1 MVCIGYREYRTGV
14 AIVAP
19 IIFVPHTQQEYEK
32 LVALLNTLIDTVGED
47 ESHPLA
53 SLMELIGVLIE
64 KYEDENVPELTE
76 LEFA

>member
-1 MVCIGYREYRTGV
+1 LDIENIEQVWP
-14 AIVAP
+14 IVAP